1 MTLVTEIPE
10 SAISYEKI
18 KFGFETFL
26 EDNQDRLPQ
35 GLDPQYLSFISILEN
50 PIRNFKKLPRALYTL
65 PMNAVL
71 HQSWGLI
78 GRLIGLIIL
87 LASPTL
93 IIILQTGFVYDDRAI
108 GVVLLLFILLGLAAA
123 PIYLKII
130 YKLFS
135 DMLESKT
142 NTWLIDSIEKPL
154 NDAYQIQWSKRYLV
168 VSFFIAM
175 LLDLELVIT
184 TFLDGSTLRFGI
196 IGSILWIFAIVLGHF
211 GISMIIYISL
221 MSYRYVS
228 KNTRIYDKL
237 LIKITER
244 TKGYTEGHETILS
257 KKNYE
262 VVSVLSDTPGLSIRS
277 LGDIP
282 LIGLGLST
290 LVINGLIFLLFGPL
304 LLSFEELQI
313 KIRTDDTGLT
323 FFMIVGLIL
332 GLMAA
337 FGAVL
342 IPIVRIWWAI
352 RKFKN
357 KALTELD
364 PFLFDEIT
372 DVALKKDQVISNETH
387 VLYMLRNYIYTMKQS
402 PVNPISLLINAG
414 LLTVYVARGVPILV
428 SILGG
433 GS

>member
-1 MTLVTEIPE
+1 MVLATEIPE

-26 EDNQDRLPQ
+26 EDNQDSLPQ
-35 GLDPQYLSFISILEN
+35 GLDPQYLSYISILEN
-50 PIRNFKKLPRALYTL
+50 PIQNFKKLPKALYTL

-78 GRLIGLIIL
+78 ARLVGLIIL

-93 IIILQTGFVYDDRAI
+93 ALILQTAFINESRAI
-108 GVVLLLFILLGLAAA
+108 GAVLLIFILLGLIAA

-154 NDAYQIQWSKRYLV
+154 NDAYQIQWSKKYLAL
-168 VSFFIAM
+168 SFFIAI
-175 LLDLELVIT
+175 LLDIELVLT
-184 TFLDGSTLRFGI
+184 TFLDGSSLRFGI
-196 IGSILWIFAIVLGHF
+196 LGSIFWIIAIILGHF
-211 GISMIIYISL
+211 GITMMVYISL
-221 MSYRYVS
+221 VSYRYVAR
-228 KNTRIYDKL
+228 NTRIYDKL
-237 LIKITER
+237 LVKITER

-277 LGDIP
+277 MGDIP

-304 LLSFEELQI
+304 LLSIEELQI
-313 KIRTDDTGLT
+313 GIRGDDTGLT
-323 FFMIVGLIL
+323 FFMILGLIL
-332 GLMAA
+332 GLLAA

-342 IPIVRIWWAI
+342 VPILRIWWAI